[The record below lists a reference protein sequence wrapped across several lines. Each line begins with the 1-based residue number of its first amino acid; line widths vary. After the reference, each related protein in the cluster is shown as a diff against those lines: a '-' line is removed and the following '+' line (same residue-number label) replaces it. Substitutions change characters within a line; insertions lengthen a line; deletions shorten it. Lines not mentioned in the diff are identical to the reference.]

1 MNGKT
6 LEEAIYLTENKKPTD
21 TVKKSKSEALLEY
34 YKDPANR
41 LKKAEQMRKL
51 HNEYD
56 LDKIKIDYDLGLRPK
71 DIMKKYNMTK
81 NRYDHIRSTYLK

>member
-1 MNGKT
+1 
-6 LEEAIYLTENKKPTD
+6 
-21 TVKKSKSEALLEY
+21 LLEY

-41 LKKAEQMRKL
+41 LKKADQVRKL

-56 LDKIKIDYDLGLRPK
+56 LEEIKKDYDLGLRPK

-81 NRYDHIRSTYLK
+81 NRYDHIRSYYLK